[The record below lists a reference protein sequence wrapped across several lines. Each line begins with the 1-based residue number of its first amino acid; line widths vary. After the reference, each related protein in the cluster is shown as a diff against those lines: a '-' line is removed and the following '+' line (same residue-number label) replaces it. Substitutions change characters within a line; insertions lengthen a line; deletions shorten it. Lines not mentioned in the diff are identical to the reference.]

1 MTKDDVTVVY
11 YTANVLS
18 EPFVSNTKKKLL
30 EAIGGLPLIS
40 VSKKPMDFGQNICV
54 GDTPRNHIWT
64 YRQALIGAKAA
75 KTKYIALAED
85 DIFYSSEHFTRHTP
99 TPDTFAYNGNVWSLF
114 TWGTPIFSWR
124 SRRALHSLLCERG
137 LFIDTI
143 DELFTKYPNDD
154 EFPVHRL
161 GEPGRYEHRQGTT
174 PRKTEMFPANVPN
187 IAVSHPEAIGFEGL
201 GMRKKHAGLRETTL
215 PYWGSAEEVLKLCQ
229 I

>member
-1 MTKDDVTVVY
+1 MTKEDITVVY
-11 YTANVLS
+11 YTANFLS
-18 EPFVSNTKKKLL
+18 DPFASNTKKKLL
-30 EAIGGLPLIS
+30 EAIGDLPLIS

-85 DIFYSSEHFTRHTP
+85 DIFYSAEHFTKYTP
-99 TPDTFAYNGNVWSLF
+99 TKDTFAYSDNVWSLF
-114 TWGTPIFSWR
+114 TWGDPIFSRR
-124 SRRALHSLLCERG
+124 SRRALHSLICERD

-143 DELFTKYPNDD
+143 NELFTKYPNDD

-161 GEPGRYEHRQGTT
+161 GEPGRYENRQGTT
-174 PRKTEMFPANVPN
+174 PRKSEMFTPKVAN
-187 IAVSHPEAIGFEGL
+187 IAVTHPEAIGFASL
-201 GMRKKHAGLRETTL
+201 GTRKRHAGQRVTAL
-215 PYWGSAEEVLKLCQ
+215 PHWGSAEEVLKLCQ